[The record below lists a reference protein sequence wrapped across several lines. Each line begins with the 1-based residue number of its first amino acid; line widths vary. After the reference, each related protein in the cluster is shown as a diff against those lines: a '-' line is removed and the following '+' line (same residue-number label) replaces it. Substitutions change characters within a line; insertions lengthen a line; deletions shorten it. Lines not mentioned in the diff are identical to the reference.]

1 MVRAFPDTLL
11 QTLLVLAALN
21 KGRSL
26 NNGTPMMPLQAQ
38 RRNVQWNLLT
48 ARGWENAVVAP
59 SRP

>member
-26 NNGTPMMPLQAQ
+26 NNDTPMMPPQVQ
-38 RRNVQWNLLT
+38 RRNVRL
-48 ARGWENAVVAP
+48 
-59 SRP
+59 